1 MLQLNKNVYNWIT
14 SIIKGMPQNASYKDM
29 FRLVRKNIIFY
40 SVLFLSF
47 SPLSAFSQSETTV
60 KPVTAEAFSMM
71 GALNMVMGLVVVIAL
86 ILGLA
91 WVLKKY
97 GRLPNNNQVDMKVL
111 GGLSLGTR
119 EKAILIEVENKR
131 LLVGV
136 TPGHIQ
142 TLHVLDDD
150 LASAA
155 KVDSFESKLEA
166 VMEEKK

>member
-1 MLQLNKNVYNWIT
+1 MNKLLNIT
-14 SIIKGMPQNASYKDM
+14 IAFLLFFSVSAFAENAS
-29 FRLVRKNIIFY
+29 I
-40 SVLFLSF
+40 
-47 SPLSAFSQSETTV
+47 

-71 GALNMVMGLVVVIAL
+71 GVLNMTMGLVVVIAL

-97 GRLPNNNQVDMKVL
+97 AKLPGNNQVDMKVL

-119 EKAILIEVENKR
+119 EKAILIEVENIR

-142 TLHVLDDD
+142 TLHVLSGD
-150 LASAA
+150 LDIE
-155 KVDSFESKLEA
+155 KKTESFESKLES
-166 VMEEKK
+166 VMEKQQ